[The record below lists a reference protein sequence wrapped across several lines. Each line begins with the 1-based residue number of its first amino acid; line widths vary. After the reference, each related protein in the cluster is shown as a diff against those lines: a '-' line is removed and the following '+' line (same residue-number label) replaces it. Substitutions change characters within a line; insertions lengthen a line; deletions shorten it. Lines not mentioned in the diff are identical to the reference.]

1 MKRKQVTFTNPPTD
15 ARYEAQHARL
25 ARLQG
30 SVHDDEPTP
39 SEPPEMRR
47 NRYDQHTNMV
57 QPPAVE
63 ILPPVRSVPSVV
75 DPYAGAMPQTVQ
87 NIVRYDANPITRA
100 KAMTMKVH
108 QVTLFLAILTG
119 ALMLVLQWY
128 PSDWTGLAVLFLW
141 LALASVE
148 WIAVFCLLAILDYR
162 ETPGGAKSPTDGR
175 LHSHDGT

>member
-1 MKRKQVTFTNPPTD
+1 MKRVEFQQ
-15 ARYEAQHARL
+15 RYNQAPR
-25 ARLQG
+25 
-30 SVHDDEPTP
+30 
-39 SEPPEMRR
+39 PEDVEDGAAVKR
-47 NRYDQHTNMV
+47 NHYDQGANLV
-57 QPPAVE
+57 KPEVKAE
-63 ILPPVRSVPSVV
+63 ILPPVRSIPQVH

-128 PSDWTGLAVLFLW
+128 PADWTGLAVFFLW
-141 LALASVE
+141 LALASLE

-162 ETPGGAKSPTDGR
+162 ETPAAQNRMQMKAYIGMMQTEQYHR
-175 LHSHDGT
+175 LRAMYPEQFKDER